1 LADFPTFQ
9 NIILTLQRYWAEQG
23 CVIMQPYHTEVGA
36 GTFNPATFLRCLDD
50 KPWRAAYVEPSIRP
64 TDGRYGEN
72 PYRLSHYYQFQVILK
87 PSPDNVQDI
96 YLKSLETLGVDLA
109 AHDVRFVE
117 DDWEGPTLGA
127 WGLGW
132 EVWIDGMEATQ
143 FTYFQQVGGVDLHPV
158 SVELTYGLERIA
170 MYLQKK
176 NSVYDLI
183 WEGDVTYGDVYLNNE
198 AQFSR
203 YNFEVADTELLFSH
217 FADYEQECESC
228 LANELPLPA
237 YDYVLKC
244 SHTFNLLDSR
254 GVISVTDRT
263 GYIARV
269 RNLARRCAEMYLSQ
283 KGHGA
288 GEATQ

>member
-1 LADFPTFQ
+1 
-9 NIILTLQRYWAEQG
+9 
-23 CVIMQPYHTEVGA
+23 MQPYHTEVGA

-50 KPWRAAYVEPSIRP
+50 RPWRAAYVEPSIRP

-87 PSPDNVQDI
+87 PSPADVQDL
-96 YLKSLETLGVDLA
+96 YLTSLEQLGVDLA

-132 EVWIDGMEATQ
+132 EVWIDGMEITQ

-158 SVELTYGLERIA
+158 SVEITYGLERIA

-176 NSVYDLI
+176 DSVYDLV
-183 WEGDVTYGDVYLNNE
+183 WSGDITYGDVYQENE

-203 YNFEVADTELLFSH
+203 YNFETADTELLFSH
-217 FADYEQECESC
+217 FSDFEQECENC
-228 LANELPLPA
+228 LANELPLPG

-244 SHTFNLLDSR
+244 SHAFNLLDSR

-263 GYIARV
+263 VYIGRV
-269 RNLARRCAEMYLSQ
+269 RNLARRCAEMYLNQRGLSQ
-283 KGHGA
+283 R
-288 GEATQ
+288 